1 MCSACAARVPPAVFS
16 AHPSAATSYALP
28 PLAAAAWTGARALY
42 HKLPPWQAWQ
52 PPRFAALAVPDLRAR
67 AAALLGDAGGAAI
80 ADARLRPSARY
91 FAAGGI
97 VAIDGSAG
105 QTPGCLAACL
115 GKPGT
120 AVRHPRAA
128 IAASQHAALPPSE
141 LQSRYELAKVLARR
155 GQREGRFRSAR
166 PRGRCRPRRRPA
178 RHGPPGSRRRAPVHD
193 DAEWDSGP
201 AGRTRCE
208 REIAELA
215 GRGLTNR
222 QIAALLHVAER
233 TAGNPRPAHPHQA
246 RLPQPQP
253 DRRLGRQ
260 NDPRRH
266 RRALTRDWQA

>member
-1 MCSACAARVPPAVFS
+1 VCSACAARVPPAVFS

-155 GQREGRFRSAR
+155 GAEGGPLPKRSSSRAM
-166 PRGRCRPRRRPA
+166 PPA
-178 RHGPPGSRRRAPVHD
+178 APPGSAWPPW
-193 DAEWDSGP
+193 EPTPS
-201 AGRTRCE
+201 TC
-208 REIAELA
+208 
-215 GRGLTNR
+215 
-222 QIAALLHVAER
+222 
-233 TAGNPRPAHPHQA
+233 PR
-246 RLPQPQP
+246 
-253 DRRLGRQ
+253 
-260 NDPRRH
+260 
-266 RRALTRDWQA
+266 